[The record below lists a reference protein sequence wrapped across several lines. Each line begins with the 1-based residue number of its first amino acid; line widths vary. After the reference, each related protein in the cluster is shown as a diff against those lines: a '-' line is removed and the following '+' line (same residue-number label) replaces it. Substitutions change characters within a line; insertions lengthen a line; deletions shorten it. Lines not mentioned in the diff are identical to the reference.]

1 MTLIDNGWS
10 EQQASGLL
18 DSLKLNGSSPNWK
31 PEHVQRLHEYCAAR
45 AMDPKAIDS
54 QLEFVAH
61 DLLNSFQGICIFLK
75 RAKTVEEAR
84 EAVQIYVRQLKAG
97 K

>member
-1 MTLIDNGWS
+1 MRHLDNGWT
-10 EQQASGLL
+10 EQQAIGLL
-18 DSLKLNGSSPNWK
+18 DSLKLNASSPNWK
-31 PEHVQRLHEYCAAR
+31 AEHVQRLHEYCAAR
-45 AMDPKAIDS
+45 GMDPKVIES

-84 EAVQIYVRQLKAG
+84 EAVQLYVRRLKAG